1 MSLLFIRWHKFD
13 LQSQII
19 QNRPQWQF
27 PYLTEY
33 VWPIL
38 TVHVCLEYFLLWT
51 CWCWD
56 DSVTSPHWSVDRA
69 SLLWW
74 LQICRIQGSGERT
87 GIYLL
92 SWQIKS
98 LNIYIPPDIHCF
110 SLWSKAWFFGLPGSW
125 VPCSWS
131 QGDIVQSNISFIC
144 NICIVIRLA
153 SAI

>member
-1 MSLLFIRWHKFD
+1 MTISD
-13 LQSQII
+13 LVQC
-19 QNRPQWQF
+19 F
-27 PYLTEY
+27 LPYLTEC
-33 VWPIL
+33 VCPIF
-38 TVHVCLEYFLLWT
+38 TIHVCLEYFLLWT

-56 DSVTSPHWSVDRA
+56 DSVSSPHWTVDRA
-69 SLLWW
+69 LLQCGLH
-74 LQICRIQGSGERT
+74 LQICCIQGSRERT
-87 GIYLL
+87 GKYLP
-92 SWQIKS
+92 SSKIKS